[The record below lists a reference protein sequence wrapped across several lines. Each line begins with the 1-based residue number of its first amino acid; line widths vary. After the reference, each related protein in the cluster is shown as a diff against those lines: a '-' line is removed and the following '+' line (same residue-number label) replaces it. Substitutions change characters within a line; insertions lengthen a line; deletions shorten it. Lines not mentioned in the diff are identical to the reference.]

1 MCEGMNPKP
10 ELEGHVV
17 SIHLHAT
24 TGRAPLRAVES
35 VEAVTDKGL
44 RGDARYFGRRS
55 RSTGGPS
62 RRQVTLIGRE
72 VLERH
77 ADVLGIPAI
86 PPGVARSNIETLGV
100 GWEGL
105 VGKRVAVGDA
115 VLEVV
120 EHRTPCEQMEAIAPG
135 LRALME
141 APHQGVIARVVQDGW
156 IRLGDAVKVL

>member
-100 GWEGL
+100 GWRAWSGS
-105 VGKRVAVGDA
+105 GWPWGMRCWRWWNTGRPASRWKRSRRGCG
-115 VLEVV
+115 
-120 EHRTPCEQMEAIAPG
+120 H
-135 LRALME
+135 
-141 APHQGVIARVVQDGW
+141 
-156 IRLGDAVKVL
+156 